1 MEIKNQL
8 YLENSINS
16 YLNTLKKDETYFR
29 YYITNPKNLTK
40 VGESID
46 LGFSCYA
53 LKIRYILNDPN
64 LSKEQKLLG
73 QVTLIVFK
81 KNSISFP
88 DASYID
94 ENFI

>member
-8 YLENSINS
+8 NLENSINS

-46 LGFSCYA
+46 LGF
-53 LKIRYILNDPN
+53 
-64 LSKEQKLLG
+64 
-73 QVTLIVFK
+73 
-81 KNSISFP
+81 
-88 DASYID
+88 
-94 ENFI
+94 